1 MVPRDG
7 IEPSTQSSSGF
18 CSTTELPRHIIIVFV
33 KNIFL
38 SILKKLKLPHGK
50 FVINELDVYF

>member
-38 SILKKLKLPHGK
+38 SILKKLKLLDGMLD
-50 FVINELDVYF
+50 INELD